1 MSPHPIPSL
10 SGFNPIMSRRVLFG
24 GATAVAAAGVLSA
37 CGSSSSKTEHKASET
52 PFYEINEQD
61 ASKLK
66 QGGPLNLST
75 YSLGP
80 DFNRFSQNGSSTSVS
95 ETMGVIA
102 GAGIWRSTFKGED
115 ELDPNYCLGFEA
127 KEVDGKITAEVRLNP
142 KAVFND
148 GTPIDIDALK
158 ATWQIQRDPDGEYK
172 IAAAGIYEYIESVEA
187 IDGDRYH
194 ARVVFKTAHNPV
206 KGLLFG
212 GILHP
217 AMLDVNLFNEGFVDK
232 PLDQYWAG
240 PFKVGEWN
248 SSSKVLTVVRNEK
261 WWGTKPALERITW
274 REMSSQAEQ
283 AAYKNGEIDYVDA
296 STLSSYN
303 ELSGV
308 ANTDIRKGSALSVGN
323 YEINPEKVPL
333 PVRRAFVAALNR
345 EQLQKLRYEKLG
357 WKETLPGSMCM
368 LPMQE
373 GYQDNYPTKLGKDVA
388 TKILEDAGYT
398 KNGDYYAKDGA
409 KVSYPV
415 ITFGSDPVVSSTAQF
430 LVQQM
435 KEIGVELTIENHGA
449 SEMSSIISSKN
460 FAIKTGGYG
469 ITTSPVDAANYFY
482 ISETNNGHGKDLD
495 SLAATMMST
504 EDPKEQLKIMN
515 ELEKRHLDEV
525 AIYVPT
531 HNGPNFKACRKGL
544 ANYGPMLFGLP
555 YYNPNV
561 WINVGWEK

>member
-1 MSPHPIPSL
+1 MKSMSV
-10 SGFNPIMSRRVLFG
+10 SRRTLLTG
-24 GATAVAAAGVLSA
+24 TVALGTVGLLAA
-37 CGSSSSKTEHKASET
+37 CGSSSKEKVGGSAANNAEDILKNLQVNK
-52 PFYEINEQD
+52 QD
-61 ASKLK
+61 RSSLK
-66 QGGPLNLST
+66 QGGTLTLAAT
-75 YSLGP
+75 ALGP
-80 DFNRFSQNGSSTSVS
+80 NFNLQTQSGYTSSNLDALAPCNIPAVMGFYTMSPDGEGTLNPEFCTEHKT
-95 ETMGVIA
+95 ETVDGVQTA
-102 GAGIWRSTFKGED
+102 TFK
-115 ELDPNYCLGFEA
+115 
-127 KEVDGKITAEVRLNP
+127 INP
-142 KAVFND
+142 KAAFND
-148 GTPIDIDALK
+148 GTPMDVNAVRAVWK
-158 ATWQIQRDPDGEYK
+158 VYRATTDNPYHITDNTMWQQVES
-172 IAAAGIYEYIESVEA
+172 IEAV
-187 IDGDRYH
+187 DGDNFH
-194 ARVVFKTAHNPV
+194 V
-206 KGLLFG
+206 KVTMKAPYYPSEGLCAFA
-212 GILHP
+212 IHP
-217 AMLDVNLFNEGFVDK
+217 ALEDVNLFNEGFVDK

-248 SSSKVLTVVRNEK
+248 SSSKVLTAVRNEK
-261 WWGTKPALERITW
+261 WWGTKPLLERIIW

-283 AAYKNGEIDYVDA
+283 AAYKNNEIDYVDA

-308 ANTDIRKGSALSVGN
+308 ANTDIRKGSALAVGN

-333 PVRRAFVAALNR
+333 PIRRAFVAALNR
-345 EQLQKLRYEKLG
+345 DQLLKLRYEKLG
-357 WKETLPGSMCM
+357 WKENLPGSMCM

-373 GYQDNYPTKLGKDVA
+373 GYQNNYPTKLGKDVA

-409 KVSYPV
+409 KASYPV
-415 ITFGSDPVVSSTAQF
+415 TTFGTDPVISSTAQF

-435 KEIGVELTIENHGA
+435 KEIGIELTIENHGS
-449 SEMSSIISSKN
+449 SEMASIISAKN
-460 FAIKTGGYG
+460 FAIKSGGYG

-531 HNGPNFKACRKGL
+531 NNGPNFKACRKGL
-544 ANYGPMLFGLP
+544 ANFGPMLFGLP

-561 WINVGWEK
+561 WLNIGWEK